1 MAADDLSAPLGQ
13 ETKRGRGLSTAI
25 KASLPQAIAIALAT
39 FLGAFVLWAVIA
51 DNPFGGEPMAVVQ
64 IAPPGPT
71 APRVIGGP
79 AAHGAPAIVAPNA
92 SGPAESGPGRH
103 DGPPEGPVTIPVLSG
118 LPAPPAP
125 GVADSPANAGN
136 SRTVT
141 IIDGKTGARQEVV
154 IPGSSEPQTT
164 PSTPAMPAT
173 PGAPGTSDASPSAPA
188 AETQPNDQKLVET
201 TPQGPIPKI
210 AANGMRPAEAYAQPI
225 KPVPGK
231 PDAPRVAL
239 IVGGLGVSASI
250 SNDAISKLPGA
261 VTLAFM
267 PYSYDVDHLA
277 GRARRAGHEIL
288 LQAPMEPFNY
298 PDNDSGPQTLL
309 TTLSP
314 EQNLERLYWLMSRFQ
329 GYVGITGAMGA
340 RFTASEQ
347 AFTPILRETAKRGLI
362 FVDDGANPRSVA
374 ARVAGGNNLPFAKAD
389 MVLDSVPTPA
399 EIDHALGRLEMTAR
413 ERGVAVGMASALPV
427 SIERIAKWAKAAESR
442 GLQLVPITAV
452 ASKAKQS

>member
-13 ETKRGRGLSTAI
+13 QTKRGRGISAAAI
-25 KASLPQAIAIALAT
+25 IASLPQAITFALAA
-39 FLGAFVLWAVIA
+39 FLGVFVLWAVLA
-51 DNPFGGEPMAVVQ
+51 DNPFGGEPMAVTQ
-64 IAPPGPT
+64 ISPQT
-71 APRVIGGP
+71 APRVVSGP
-79 AAHGAPAIVAPNA
+79 AAREVPAPGPNA
-92 SGPAESGPGRH
+92 AGTAARY
-103 DGPPEGPVTIPVLSG
+103 DGPPEGPPSLPVPPS
-118 LPAPPAP
+118 ASQPPAP
-125 GVADSPANAGN
+125 AVADAANTGN
-136 SRTVT
+136 TKTVT
-141 IIDGKTGARQEVV
+141 IIDGKTGARQEIV
-154 IPGSSEPQTT
+154 IPGTPEPA
-164 PSTPAMPAT
+164 STPEE
-173 PGAPGTSDASPSAPA
+173 PA
-188 AETQPNDQKLVET
+188 AAAEVVPNDQKLVEA

-210 AANGMRPAEAYAQPI
+210 AANGMRPAEAYAQPV
-225 KPVPGK
+225 KPIPGK

-239 IVGGLGVSASI
+239 IVGGLGVSANI

-314 EQNLERLYWLMSRFQ
+314 EQNLERLHWLMSRFQ

-340 RFTASEQ
+340 RFTASER
-347 AFTPILRETAKRGLI
+347 AFTPILQETAKRGLI

-374 ARVAGGNNLPFAKAD
+374 ARIAGGSNLPFAKAD
-389 MVLDSVPTPA
+389 MVVDAVPTPA
-399 EIDHALGRLEMTAR
+399 EIDHALGRLEMAAR
-413 ERGVAVGMASALPV
+413 EHGFAVGMASAMPV

>member
-13 ETKRGRGLSTAI
+13 ETKRGRSFSAAITA
-25 KASLPQAIAIALAT
+25 SMPQATAIALGT
-39 FLGAFVLWAVIA
+39 FLGAFVLWAVIV
-51 DNPFGGEPMAVVQ
+51 DNPIGGEPMAVVQ
-64 IAPPGPT
+64 IGPAGPI

-79 AAHGAPAIVAPNA
+79 AARELPAMPGPNA
-92 SGPAESGPGRH
+92 SGAVESGPGRY
-103 DGPPEGPVTIPVLSG
+103 DGPTDGPITIPVPPG
-118 LPAPPAP
+118 LPASPAP
-125 GVADSPANAGN
+125 GTAESPANGAN
-136 SRTVT
+136 TRTVT

-154 IPGSSEPQTT
+154 IPGSSEPPETPGVPTT
-164 PSTPAMPAT
+164 PGT
-173 PGAPGTSDASPSAPA
+173 PGVPLSEA
-188 AETQPNDQKLVET
+188 QPNDQKLVET

-210 AANGMRPAEAYAQPI
+210 AANGMRPAEAYAQPV

-239 IVGGLGVSASI
+239 IVGGLGVSASV

-362 FVDDGANPRSVA
+362 FVDDSANPRSVA
-374 ARVAGGNNLPFAKAD
+374 ARVASGNNLPFAKAD
-389 MVLDSVPTPA
+389 MVLDAVPTPA
-399 EIDHALGRLEMTAR
+399 EIDHALGQLEMAAR
-413 ERGVAVGMASALPV
+413 EHGVAVGMASALPV

>member
-1 MAADDLSAPLGQ
+1 
-13 ETKRGRGLSTAI
+13 
-25 KASLPQAIAIALAT
+25 
-39 FLGAFVLWAVIA
+39 
-51 DNPFGGEPMAVVQ
+51 
-64 IAPPGPT
+64 
-71 APRVIGGP
+71 
-79 AAHGAPAIVAPNA
+79 
-92 SGPAESGPGRH
+92 
-103 DGPPEGPVTIPVLSG
+103 
-118 LPAPPAP
+118 
-125 GVADSPANAGN
+125 
-136 SRTVT
+136 
-141 IIDGKTGARQEVV
+141 
-154 IPGSSEPQTT
+154 
-164 PSTPAMPAT
+164 
-173 PGAPGTSDASPSAPA
+173 
-188 AETQPNDQKLVET
+188 
-201 TPQGPIPKI
+201 
-210 AANGMRPAEAYAQPI
+210 MRPAEAYAQPV

-239 IVGGLGVSASI
+239 IVGGLGVSSSV

-374 ARVAGGNNLPFAKAD
+374 GRVAGGNNLPFAKAD
-389 MVLDSVPTPA
+389 MVLDAVPTPT
-399 EIDHALGRLEMTAR
+399 EIDHALGRLEMAAR
-413 ERGVAVGMASALPV
+413 EHGVAVGMASALPV
-427 SIERIAKWAKAAESR
+427 SIERIAKWAKAAEGR